1 MPIQIELAQK
11 AFANTF
17 STDESGTIRAALDV
31 LALAEANIAF
41 GIRERTV
48 ARGLDPAEL
57 ALVAAGGAGPLLACG
72 IAETL
77 QLAEVIVP
85 PLPGLLAAWG
95 LLVAPDRR
103 ENTVTVLR
111 PLQEVTPQDS
121 VGYFERAY
129 AGLSARPPDGAHIL
143 RTAALRYL
151 GQGFEVEI
159 PVEDAADV
167 SALEQYFHR
176 AHEHEY
182 GFSMPGAP
190 VEWVELRVAWEIP
203 ALQWMFPESAS
214 TVDQTSQTAPLW
226 EYWRKEASEHEL
238 SPQLVEAK
246 VFQRA
251 RLPLDIQIGGPAIVL
266 EHDATTYIPGGWIAR
281 MAQGGYLRIRKND

>member
-1 MPIQIELAQK
+1 MPIQVELAQK
-11 AFANTF
+11 AFQMTF
-17 STDESGTIRAALDV
+17 STDEAGTIRAALDV

-48 ARGLDPAEL
+48 SRGLDPAEL

-111 PLQEVTPQDS
+111 PLQEVSPEDA
-121 VGYFERAY
+121 GAYFERAY
-129 AGLSARPPDGAHIL
+129 AGLSAQPPEGAHIL

-159 PVEDAADV
+159 PVENVTDM
-167 SALEQYFHR
+167 SALDESFHR

-203 ALQWMFPESAS
+203 ANAWKFPEPASAA
-214 TVDQTSQTAPLW
+214 DQTPSTTVLW
-226 EYWRKEASEHEL
+226 EYSHAEQEMTPRSL
-238 SPQLVEAK
+238 EAK
-246 VFQRA
+246 VFERDQ
-251 RLPLDIQIGGPAIVL
+251 LPLDSQITGPAIVL
-266 EHDATTYIPGGWIAR
+266 EHDATTYIPTGWIAR
-281 MAQGGYLRIRKND
+281 MVSGGYLRIRKND